1 MEEPQEKKCYDRF
14 YFDTL
19 AGGEAWMEVAWN
31 DTAFKEQLIRI
42 GLTGKGEFII
52 KREELE
58 TLLLALTK
66 DPSRY
71 VRSTTRV
78 AGIKYVPVPQRL
90 YQDYL
95 EYKKYK
101 NKNV

>member
-71 VRSTTRV
+71 LRSTTRKV
-78 AGIKYVPVPQRL
+78 GIKYCPVPEKEYRI
-90 YQDYL
+90 YQ
-95 EYKKYK
+95 EYKK